1 MSKLT
6 ADTVL
11 ARIRQLPSL
20 PAVVL
25 DLLASLEDDDAD
37 INALARKISQDQ
49 ALVVKTLRVAN
60 SSFYGLQGQVETI
73 HDALVVLG
81 FRQLRTLVVAA
92 SVNTRIPGA
101 ELDAAL
107 NRHFWQ
113 HGLLVGLCAQQ
124 LAKACGRNADGAF
137 TAGLLHDLGR
147 LVLAGCFA
155 AEYREVEA
163 YRREHDCYGLE
174 AEAAVLGIDHAAV
187 GGALAERWNLPAS
200 LREAMAQH
208 HAPEEAVDKNTA
220 LIHVADIM
228 AHALD
233 LTQVADDLV
242 PRLSASAWN
251 QLGLDWTRFKSCLL
265 AAENQGKDLSA
276 FSLG

>member
-6 ADTVL
+6 AETVL

-25 DLLASLEDDDAD
+25 ELLASLEAEDTDVDH
-37 INALARKISQDQ
+37 LVHKISQDQ

-92 SVNTRIPGA
+92 SINARIPGA
-101 ELDAAL
+101 EHDAAL
-107 NRHFWQ
+107 NKSFWQ
-113 HGLLVGLCAQQ
+113 HGLLVGLCAQA

-137 TAGLLHDLGR
+137 TAGLLHDVGR
-147 LVLAGCFA
+147 LALAGCFP
-155 AEYREVEA
+155 AEYAEVERS
-163 YRREHDCYGLE
+163 RREQDCYPIE
-174 AEAAVLGIDHAAV
+174 AERQVLGLDHAEV
-187 GGALAERWNLPAS
+187 GGAIAARWNLPAT
-200 LREAMAQH
+200 LAEAIASH
-208 HAPEEAVDKNTA
+208 HPSAEVGTGAAA
-220 LIHVADIM
+220 LIHVADVT

-233 LTQVADDLV
+233 LVGVADDMV
-242 PRLSASAWN
+242 PVLNAAAWK
-251 QLGLDWTRFKSCLL
+251 QLGLDWSRYKACLL
-265 AAENQGKDLSA
+265 NIEKQGRELVN